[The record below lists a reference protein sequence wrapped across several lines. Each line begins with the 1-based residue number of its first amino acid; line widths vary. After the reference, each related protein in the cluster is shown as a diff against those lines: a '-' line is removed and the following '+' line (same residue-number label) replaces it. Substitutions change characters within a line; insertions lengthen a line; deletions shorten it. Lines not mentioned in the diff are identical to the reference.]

1 MKLKLKDSF
10 RFTTIRVLK
19 MLLGLNS
26 KMGKTI
32 LNISNENV
40 TFTLLSFDFR
50 FYGICTKGIKYQ

>member
-1 MKLKLKDSF
+1 MKKF
-10 RFTTIRVLK
+10 RFTTIPVLK